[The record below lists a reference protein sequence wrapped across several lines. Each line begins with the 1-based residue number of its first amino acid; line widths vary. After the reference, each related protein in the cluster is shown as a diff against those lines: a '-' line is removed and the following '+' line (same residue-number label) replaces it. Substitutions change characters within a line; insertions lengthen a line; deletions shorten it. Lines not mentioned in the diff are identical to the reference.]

1 MSYNTYKPNEVEIDW
16 LILSKLTK
24 HHHVCGLYHDDNVP
38 LEKEELKKLFLI
50 LSELEIEELLD
61 QVFTINKDLYKFL
74 IKILND
80 DDTDNNYE
88 KYITILK
95 NIEELFRFTW
105 LKNTLLK
112 YEIHREEQS
121 KIDFNI
127 LEKIIKY
134 RNEDFTY
141 FVHHSPNELRNIT
154 MNMTMRENIQL
165 LEYFY
170 RFNLDLYILFQ
181 NILYHEEWSI
191 HSEYRFIYVE
201 EENYSEFKN
210 MLEATI
216 EEIYFTEHNK
226 YI

>member
-1 MSYNTYKPNEVEIDW
+1 MSYNTYIPDKVEIDW

-24 HHHVCGLYHDDNVP
+24 HHHEYGLYHDDNVP

-50 LSELEIEELLD
+50 LSELQISELLD

-80 DDTDNNYE
+80 NDTDNNYE
-88 KYITILK
+88 NYITILK
-95 NIEELFRFTW
+95 NIEELFRFIW

-112 YEIHREEQS
+112 YEIHREERS

-134 RNEDFTY
+134 RTEDFSY
-141 FVHHSPNELRNIT
+141 FVHHSPNELRNVI

-170 RFNLDLYILFQ
+170 RFNLDLCDLFQKILF
-181 NILYHEEWSI
+181 HEEWY
-191 HSEYRFIYVE
+191 HEEYRFINVE
-201 EENYSEFKN
+201 EEIKNYSKFEN

-216 EEIYFTEHNK
+216 EEIYLHYGT
-226 YI
+226 